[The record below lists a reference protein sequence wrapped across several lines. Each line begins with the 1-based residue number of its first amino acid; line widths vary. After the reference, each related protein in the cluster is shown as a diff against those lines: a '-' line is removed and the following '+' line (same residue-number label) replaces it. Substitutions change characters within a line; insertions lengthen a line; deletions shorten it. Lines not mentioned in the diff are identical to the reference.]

1 MMLRSILV
9 AGVSIVVAG
18 CAGSSKTYGPDGS
31 EMYSLNCSGWA
42 RNWGMC
48 LEKAGELCGPRGYQI
63 VNQSGDRPGTLVTG
77 SSSGTSSGMSAAPVI
92 SRTMLVKCGRE

>member
-1 MMLRSILV
+1 MIRLALTL
-9 AGVSIVVAG
+9 GFVVAVCG

-63 VNQSGDRPGTLVTG
+63 VNRSGDSPGMLVTG
-77 SSSGTSSGMSAAPVI
+77 SSFGASSGFSAAPVI
-92 SRTMLVKCGRE
+92 SRTMLVKCGQ